1 MRFIPLSLESSQD
14 AFLSNIMLLEL
25 LHKSNGFRGP
35 EVVPERAAGAP
46 HDLPAVRRV
55 DPGIQARLT
64 VVTSVRGLRGGGGGG
79 GRINRRHQARL
90 DQLHALSIIS
100 PFYLRQCV

>member
-1 MRFIPLSLESSQD
+1 MEQWMRFITFSLESSQD
-14 AFLSNIMLLEL
+14 AFLFNIMLLEL
-25 LHKSNGFRGP
+25 LHKSYGFRGL

-55 DPGIQARLT
+55 DPGVQARLT
-64 VVTSVRGLRGGGGGG
+64 VGGLRGGGGGG
-79 GRINRRHQARL
+79 GRINKRHQARL